1 MEFSFTESA
10 VGLVGFKICW
20 FTACDRFWDLTDLLV
35 FTRDWYWYRID
46 ISVVG
51 PVYDRIDIPVVWPM

>member
-20 FTACDRFWDLTDLLV
+20 LGLV
-35 FTRDWYWYRID
+35 TGFEIWPIYRSRDWYWYRID